1 MQEFILR
8 VKPKGKQ
15 EYYIGRRYGEFA
27 NLVKS
32 LRTELPGKVLPS
44 LPGKIKSSTTSNF
57 LGVGGED
64 DDGSSVSSMST
75 QGAPADEGGSVRNLV
90 AGARR
95 SRSAN
100 PSPSASS
107 EVLARPVTLYREEQ
121 RVSLRA
127 FLRTLLHN
135 HHVAET
141 QAIRHFLTAKPHLR
155 PNEEELDDIERRG
168 VMDRKRIDEQKK
180 FYEIARQ
187 RAKEVDVYMERF
199 RRDIIEDSPS
209 SNRPRSCM
217 RLTDPRWPD
226 QAFPRDPREGEAR
239 RSERPI
245 QEVCRVAADRVRTR
259 SRPPRRSPLTSCA

>member
-8 VKPKGKQ
+8 VKPKGKE

-57 LGVGGED
+57 LSVGGED
-64 DDGSSVSSMST
+64 DDKSSVSSIST
-75 QGAPADEGGSVRNLV
+75 QGTPGEEGGSVRNLI
-90 AGARR
+90 AGVRHPR
-95 SRSAN
+95 SGN
-100 PSPSASS
+100 PSPRASS
-107 EVLARPVTLYREEQ
+107 EALARPVTLYREEQ

-135 HHVAET
+135 PQVAET
-141 QAIRHFLTAKPHLR
+141 QAMRDFLTAQPR
-155 PNEEELDDIERRG
+155 FQPNEEELEDIERRG

-187 RAKEVDVYMERF
+187 RAKELDVYMERF

-209 SNRPRSCM
+209 SHHPRSCM
-217 RLTDPRWPD
+217 
-226 QAFPRDPREGEAR
+226 
-239 RSERPI
+239 
-245 QEVCRVAADRVRTR
+245 
-259 SRPPRRSPLTSCA
+259 PLIDF